1 MSMNWNILKLPIYNA
16 VSTYTI
22 ISAKKK
28 LFVDQK
34 KKKKVLCI
42 YDNSLNHCALFNLK
56 HHSF

>member
-34 KKKKVLCI
+34 KKKKSSVSMI
-42 YDNSLNHCALFNLK
+42 TV
-56 HHSF
+56 